1 MRLLKRT
8 LKILLWI
15 ILILLVLV
23 LILALYLKRTAR
35 IAPPAVRSKEALHW
49 ERRTLPGGGYQLGDN
64 SLVQNTYGLYEL
76 QVSGAPFERG
86 VITGKLSKELL
97 ESQEQAFTDQIRKM
111 IPSERYLKFLKYLV
125 GFMNRDLAENVPLEY
140 QQEIY
145 GISFSASE
153 KFEWIG
159 DNYSRQLN
167 YHAAHDIGHALQ
179 NLMLVGCTSFAAWD
193 EKTENGAMLLG
204 RNFDFYVGDDFAKNK
219 IVAFVRP
226 EDGHN
231 FAYVTWAGF
240 TGVVSGMNDQGLT
253 VTINA
258 AKSSIPSGAATPVS
272 LVAREILQYA
282 SDIDEA
288 VAIAHRRS
296 MFVSESFL
304 IGSARDHKSV
314 VVEKTPDTLAVY
326 DPGRSDVICT
336 NHYQSMLLAG
346 EPENVEQMAGSA
358 SVYRYKRTRELLEAA
373 YPLQPASL
381 AAVLRDFRGLGGA
394 DIGLG
399 NEKAVNQFIAHHAI
413 IFMPDSLTF
422 WVSTGPWQLGAF
434 VGYDLRKVF
443 SDDREAAGKRSAV
456 VKGQRATEDPLTL
469 ADPKLTIPADPFL
482 ETDTFRRFMVYRRL
496 KAEMEAGTATATG
509 TGEAAMLD
517 LPAFVRLNP
526 QLYDTYRLAGD
537 YSMRHGRYAEAIGYY
552 QAALTKEI
560 ATMGEKEQ
568 LEEKLDKARKKLD
581 KVQKRLG

>member
-443 SDDREAAGKRSAV
+443 SDDREAAGKRFAV

>member
-35 IAPPAVRSKEALHW
+35 IAPPAVRSQEALHW